1 MQRVA
6 TLYRT
11 VIYPSEFYGKFT
23 NDDIEEKIDGIIIIK
38 DLKCGKHDEEYAYY
52 DTDCEINLC
61 NKCITSDNE
70 HKYDYKLN
78 FDAYDIIS
86 KKQYIENNLKRIM
99 EEKNENI
106 KVDNNRDELIKLY
119 KIIKTI
125 LNAYKK
131 YLCYKHYQNIEYIY
145 DYLIREKSEVEL
157 IQIKHENELI
167 DSFNNFENILSV
179 NINGQGF
186 NLEKALNEWD
196 KNNNLTIIIN
206 FNNLKE
212 LDLGKNKLK
221 NIKPLLRFK
230 MPKLEYLNL

>member
-1 MQRVA
+1 
-6 TLYRT
+6 
-11 VIYPSEFYGKFT
+11 
-23 NDDIEEKIDGIIIIK
+23 
-38 DLKCGKHDEEYAYY
+38 
-52 DTDCEINLC
+52 
-61 NKCITSDNE
+61 
-70 HKYDYKLN
+70 
-78 FDAYDIIS
+78 
-86 KKQYIENNLKRIM
+86 M

-131 YLCYKHYQNIEYIY
+131 YLCYKHYQNIGCVY

-157 IQIKHENELI
+157 VQIKHENELI

-230 MPKLEYLNL
+230 MLN